1 MTSPRRELSF
11 SQRRQ
16 LRGARAASNLAF
28 INRPSASRDKRAAR
42 WKADASERRR
52 ARRELDGEAL
62 AASITF
68 KTSPTFDDDLRED
81 MQEAV
86 VRALRNRGIRDKWIF
101 TNELHTVSWNNGSLK
116 SLLRKREVLQRKGLT
131 EYQIETELERR
142 LGLVQQDREDNQ
154 NHQRLLD
161 LVQEFYKKDARGR
174 KRRVSHLK
182 SMGPPVR
189 RRTRMAA

>member
-1 MTSPRRELSF
+1 MTTPRRPLSF

-28 INRPSASRDKRAAR
+28 ISRPSASRDKRAAK
-42 WKADASERRR
+42 WKADAAERRR
-52 ARRELDGEAL
+52 SRRELDGEAL
-62 AASITF
+62 ATSIAF

-81 MQEAV
+81 MQESV
-86 VRALRNRGIRDKWIF
+86 VRALRNRGIRDNWIF

-142 LGLVQQDREDNQ
+142 LGLVQEDREDTQ

-161 LVQEFYKKDARGR
+161 LVQEFYKTDIRGR

-182 SMGPPVR
+182 SMGPRVR
-189 RRTRMAA
+189 RMAV